1 MYASIWKKY
10 FPVIRILMKKT
21 VHSEQ
26 ILDFSSVDFER
37 IGKGRKAGHKFN
49 IQFIQGK
56 LISNLSNN
64 ELAASLVTELMED
77 NTTKALLFQNNYE
90 FSFNTRFQLYIKNTG
105 KHGDQSQEKIDTEQT
120 LSP

>member
-77 NTTKALLFQNNYE
+77 HTTKALLFQNNYE

-105 KHGDQSQEKIDTEQT
+105 KHGDQSEEKIDTEQT